1 MEKINVIKYNSLDK
15 QYTDLLQDILD
26 NGTQKTDR
34 TGTGTLSVFSRE
46 IRHKMSDG
54 FPLITNFNLYV

>member
-1 MEKINVIKYNSLDK
+1 MNNKLDK

-26 NGTQKTDR
+26 NGVKKQTRSGDV
-34 TGTGTLSVFSRE
+34 LSVFSRE

-54 FPLITNFNLYV
+54 FPLSN

>member
-1 MEKINVIKYNSLDK
+1 MYTNMNNKLDK

-26 NGTQKTDR
+26 NGVKKTDR

-54 FPLITNFNLYV
+54 FPLSN